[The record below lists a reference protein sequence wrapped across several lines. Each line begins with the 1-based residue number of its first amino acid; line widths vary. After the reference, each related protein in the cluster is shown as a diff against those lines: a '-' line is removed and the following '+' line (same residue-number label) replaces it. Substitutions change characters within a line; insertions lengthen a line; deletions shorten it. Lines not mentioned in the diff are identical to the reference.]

1 MKIFNYIVYFTR
13 YVWETFKS
21 TCNIFK
27 TVMLFML
34 PFYALTVL
42 LGLIQGPIVVQWY
55 EGTMKELAR
64 LLVNNLYDIKIL
76 ELVGDA
82 ADYSFVDGFSPVYGI
97 SQIQSPLTWI
107 SHLGLKRPRDW
118 STENVENMASLD
130 DLYRRKPGLYSR
142 SEPWQQWVYLSA
154 QMEPWRQPD
163 GPVLHDP
170 WDQALLKV
178 LEHKDK
184 HENLG
189 RSNFH
194 YVSCHKS
201 FLCGSW
207 RVTAP
212 ALLHFSINAT
222 EAKEFDKEGKWPY
235 HEPVSVR
242 VFELPLQERI
252 IPGTFPSYFEQI
264 RSLTASNS
272 TFWTTRET
280 YFYLEQVQTQ
290 ALAMLKQLEKKY
302 PSSYGFLV
310 KAEKKWTGLW
320 DMQDTLLISDSY
332 LISFACTAIPTYLFK
347 YVLSLYEGAKKP
359 AVSGTVDKRKDPL
372 AQALENFLGSLSDR
386 DKEKCGKTSR
396 GERVLRRIEA
406 ELAKDDWNTPEEIMK
421 DINGALE
428 IDKDEKVKGRR

>member
-1 MKIFNYIVYFTR
+1 MYFAR

-21 TCNIFK
+21 VCHTTK

-42 LGLIQGPIVVQWY
+42 LGLIQGPIVAQWY
-55 EGTMKELAR
+55 AGTMKELAR
-64 LLVNNLYDIKIL
+64 LLVDNLYDIKIL
-76 ELVGDA
+76 EFVGDA
-82 ADYSFVDGFSPVYGI
+82 ADYSFVDGFSPIYGI
-97 SQIQSPLTWI
+97 SQIQSPLNWI

-118 STENVENMASLD
+118 STKDVENMASLD
-130 DLYRRKPGLYSR
+130 DLYWRRRPLHSR
-142 SEPWQQWVYLSA
+142 GEPWQQWVYLSA
-154 QMEPWRQPD
+154 QMEPWRQPG

-170 WDQALLKV
+170 WDQAFLKV
-178 LEHKDK
+178 LEYRDK

-222 EAKEFDKEGKWPY
+222 EAKKFEKEGKWPY

-242 VFELPLQERI
+242 AFELPLQKSI

-264 RSLTASNS
+264 RALTASNS
-272 TFWTTRET
+272 TFWTTRDT
-280 YFYLEQVQTQ
+280 YFYLEQVQSQ
-290 ALAMLKQLEKKY
+290 ALPMLKQLEKKY
-302 PSSYGFLV
+302 PRSYGLLV
-310 KAEKKWTGLW
+310 KAEKKWTSLW

-332 LISFACTAIPTYLFK
+332 LISFTCAAIPTYLFK
-347 YVLSLYEGAKKP
+347 YVQALFVGMKKSET
-359 AVSGTVDKRKDPL
+359 SGTEDKRKDPL
-372 AQALENFLGSLSDR
+372 AQGLEKFLGALSDK
-386 DKEKCGKTSR
+386 DKEKCGKKSR
-396 GERVLRRIEA
+396 GERVLRKIEA
-406 ELAKDDWNTPEEIMK
+406 ELAKDNWNTPEEIIK
-421 DINGALE
+421 DLNSALGL
-428 IDKDEKVKGRR
+428 DKDGKVKGRR